1 MSGSGIAMG
10 AGIFGLLAR
19 RSLAGMA
26 LEMKSISAH
35 ELVSDPSSQSFRVVT
50 VNNMEVCGGCTPWA

>member
-50 VNNMEVCGGCTPWA
+50 VNNKFVAVVPLGL

>member
-1 MSGSGIAMG
+1 MG

-19 RSLAGMA
+19 RSLAGIA

-50 VNNMEVCGGCTPWA
+50 VNNKFVAVARRTVPLGL

>member
-1 MSGSGIAMG
+1 MG